1 MDNLFGGG
9 FMNTEVS
16 WVEHLYSYFLGR
28 DICYIFSGGLFIS
41 IVKYAYLGEINLPK
55 GLSLEVISFLMVSYF
70 VGISISAIA
79 NIINIS
85 PKEVLPTGYSSFS
98 FDQAV
103 IKYYNERVLNQIERM
118 IFMGNVG
125 IYIGLSSLLGTAFM
139 LILALIR
146 LFLEIEETT
155 LEYKLLAFS
164 LLIFGIIMI
173 LDSSSWAKA
182 IKRSRQELADEIA
195 IKEKK

>member
-1 MDNLFGGG
+1 MSS
-9 FMNTEVS
+9 EVS
-16 WVEHLYSYFLGR
+16 WVEHFYSHFLGR

-41 IVKYAYLGEINLPK
+41 IIRYACLGAINLPK
-55 GLSLEVISFLMVSYF
+55 GISLEVVSFFMVSYF
-70 VGISISAIA
+70 VGLSISAIA
-79 NIINIS
+79 NIIKIS
-85 PKEVLPTGYSSFS
+85 PKDFFPTGYSSFS

-118 IFMGNVG
+118 IFMENVG
-125 IYIGLSSLLGTAFM
+125 IYVGLSSLLGLTFM
-139 LILALIR
+139 IILALIR
-146 LFLEIEETT
+146 LFTNIEEIN

-173 LDSSSWAKA
+173 LDSLSWAKS
-182 IKRSRQELADEIA
+182 IKRSRQEIADEIT